1 VIEDCCP
8 YLLKKKKAIQILL
21 VITEYKET
29 SFKETRSAHYA
40 SRYRQVKYKAKGHR
54 PPFGEFSSNLRSK
67 RLHLYC

>member
-8 YLLKKKKAIQILL
+8 YLLKKKLYSDTL